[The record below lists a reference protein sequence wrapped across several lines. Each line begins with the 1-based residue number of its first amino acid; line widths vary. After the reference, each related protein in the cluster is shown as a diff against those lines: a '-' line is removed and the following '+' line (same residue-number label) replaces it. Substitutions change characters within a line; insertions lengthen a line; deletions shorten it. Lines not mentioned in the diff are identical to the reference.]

1 MNEQPA
7 ISTETGKPNTKEALL
22 DSAEALFGDRGYEAV
37 GIREIVE
44 RANANLAA
52 IKYHFGSKRDLYNE
66 TVRRLLERARA
77 DGNIWDLLNG
87 PFQDQNHAATALG
100 SFIGLHCLRVLEGG
114 ASSLAARLFLMEGI
128 WPSEAFQDVI
138 NEHFKPCM
146 KKLEGV
152 IRAINPSIT
161 EQEAVMLANSVMA
174 PMAYQRVY
182 RKIIDSM
189 AEEKQPIETHA
200 QVLGNSIAS
209 FVIRGI
215 GANDGMLQAAVEA
228 AHDAIRGVTKRSD

>member
-1 MNEQPA
+1 MSEQA
-7 ISTETGKPNTKEALL
+7 AAQSESVRPNTKEALL
-22 DSAEALFGDRGYEAV
+22 DAAESLFGDRGYEAV

-77 DGNIWDLLNG
+77 GGNIWDLLNG
-87 PFQDQNHAATALG
+87 PFADPKEAAEALG
-100 SFIGLHCLRVLEGG
+100 SFIGLHSLRVLEGG

-138 NEHFKPCM
+138 DEHFKPCM

-152 IRAINPSIT
+152 IRAINPAIT
-161 EQEAVMLANSVMA
+161 ETEAVTLANSVMA

-182 RKIIDSM
+182 RRIIDSM
-189 AEEKQPIETHA
+189 APEQQPVETHA
-200 QVLGNSIAS
+200 LGLGNSITS

-215 GANDGMLQAAVEA
+215 GANDALLQAAVEA
-228 AHDAIRGVTKRSD
+228 AHEAIRGVTKGSD